1 MSRAFTRAL
10 VISTISGLAVAPA
23 IALAADTGSNAPAST
38 VTTLSAPKSAHSGHT
53 FTLSARVMPSAA
65 PSERAAQ
72 DEESVLD
79 TKKGGGKGKKG
90 GTTVKKGKGKGKG
103 KGSGKKPGKRHDA
116 ETGLVTFTVDGKTL
130 KPVKLSHGRADEK
143 IELPEGKHTAT
154 ASYSGDDNYRS
165 SDSAPITFTVN

>member
-23 IALAADTGSNAPAST
+23 IALAADTGSKAPAST
-38 VTTLSAPKSAHSGHT
+38 VTTLTAPKSAHSGHS

-65 PSERAAQ
+65 PSEKAAEE
-72 DEESVLD
+72 EESVLD
-79 TKKGGGKGKKG
+79 TKKGGKGKKG

-103 KGSGKKPGKRHDA
+103 KKPGKRHNA
-116 ETGLVTFTVDGKTL
+116 ETGSVTFTVDGKTL

-154 ASYSGDDNYRS
+154 AYYSGDDNYDS

>member
-10 VISTISGLAVAPA
+10 VISTITGLAVAPA
-23 IALAADTGSNAPAST
+23 IALAADTGSKAPAST
-38 VTTLSAPKSAHSGHT
+38 VTTLSAPKSAHSGHS

-65 PSERAAQ
+65 PSEKAAE

-79 TKKGGGKGKKG
+79 TKKGGKGKKG

-103 KGSGKKPGKRHDA
+103 VGKKPGKRHQA
-116 ETGLVTFTVDGKTL
+116 ETGSVTFTIDGKTL
-130 KPVKLSHGRADEK
+130 KPVRLLHGRADEK

-154 ASYSGDDNYRS
+154 ASYSGDDNYNS